1 MNTKDS
7 IGESSCYLEE
17 IVQGEDEIEYT
28 NYYCHDDCP
37 VNPGIEWEDI
47 WTATCDDECPACRA
61 DVSPYKS
68 EIITSN
74 DAEPE
79 CGWRD
84 RDIFSV
90 SYEDIEVIIDRQF
103 NGEVEIRVWRKGK
116 QEEVP
121 YALMTFDT
129 DSFVCGHCCRDDVES
144 AECNE
149 CEFCIICCTHQV
161 GDSVDEHRRKIITQ

>member
-7 IGESSCYLEE
+7 VGFSGCYIQE
-17 IVQGEDEIEYT
+17 IVQGKDEIEYT
-28 NYYCHDDCP
+28 NFYRHLDCP

-47 WTATCDDECPACRA
+47 WTAACDDECPACGA

-74 DAEPE
+74 DSARIKEPE

-84 RDIFSV
+84 SNIYSV
-90 SYEDIEVIIDRQF
+90 CYEDIEVIIDRQID
-103 NGEVEIRVWRKGK
+103 GEVEIRVWRNGK
-116 QEEVP
+116 HEDVP
-121 YALMTFDT
+121 YASVTFDT
-129 DSFVCGHCCRDDVES
+129 NSFVCGHCCRDDVES

-149 CEFCIICCTHQV
+149 CEFCVICCTHKE
-161 GDSVDEHRRKIITQ
+161 GDNLDER